1 MALPRARPAI
11 KLERIKAADQT
22 EFPKAKPLSRSQ
34 RVWKRSALLPERKR
48 MTETIAT
55 RTCPRLKC
63 SRPGAAIAKRKA
75 RAFVENRSRQ
85 KANQALSANKFGS
98 RPAASSTCLAP
109 KARFHESLG

>member
-55 RTCPRLKC
+55 RTSQSLRC
-63 SRPGAAIAKRKA
+63 SPLEAANTKRKA
-75 RAFVENRSRQ
+75 RRPWQPEAGKRASPPLFTNECQMLNSPARQ
-85 KANQALSANKFGS
+85 VQRAGA
-98 RPAASSTCLAP
+98 
-109 KARFHESLG
+109 ARF